1 MKLAAFTIAAN
12 ISSAVCVIAAFV
24 LAYHDRGSWPWFLI
38 AGCILHASVEWKERG
53 GK

>member
-1 MKLAAFTIAAN
+1 MKIVALTLVAN
-12 ISSAVCVIAAFV
+12 ISSAVCVIAAFI

-38 AGCILHASVEWKERG
+38 VGCILHASVECKERG